1 LIIIDFTC
9 EAAELFMV
17 APELSA
23 PDPLKLPLSPLQKRK
38 TPPIETGG

>member
-1 LIIIDFTC
+1 MSFAC

-23 PDPLKLPLSPLQKRK
+23 PDPLKLIPFLLREQKTRREK
-38 TPPIETGG
+38 RAGD